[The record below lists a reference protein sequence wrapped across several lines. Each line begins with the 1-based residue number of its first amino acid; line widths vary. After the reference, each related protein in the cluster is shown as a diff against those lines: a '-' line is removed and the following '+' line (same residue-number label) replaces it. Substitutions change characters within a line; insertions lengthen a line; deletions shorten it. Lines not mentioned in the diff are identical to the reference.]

1 MRTLRQGRYPYVAS
15 RFRVRKSKLLD
26 RGDYEKMLKM
36 DIHTMIKFLE
46 DKGYMFEEIGE
57 KNPYELVER
66 SVNLNLEKE
75 FSNILKITQGNT
87 RKIFELYLLRYDIEN
102 VKTLLRCKASG
113 VFQEDIFICAGR
125 IDRGR
130 IASLKD
136 ATPEEILFALRIIS
150 DKEAKQLAK
159 LFEENKLSE
168 IENYLDKKYYSL
180 LGKVMKKIKGE
191 GNILKKFV
199 KLRLDILNLR
209 ILYRFKK
216 AGFRREEIIKM
227 FVYPGSIGFKELS
240 ELAGM
245 ELADIHS
252 RIISRFGETF
262 KEVDIKKSLGE
273 LDAKFEVYQLRMVE
287 KLMHAHP
294 LSIAPLIAYVIM
306 KEAEGRN
313 IKLIARSKY
322 YQISEEEIRKNLAVM

>member
-1 MRTLRQGRYPYVAS
+1 
-15 RFRVRKSKLLD
+15 
-26 RGDYEKMLKM
+26 
-36 DIHTMIKFLE
+36 
-46 DKGYMFEEIGE
+46 
-57 KNPYELVER
+57 
-66 SVNLNLEKE
+66 
-75 FSNILKITQGNT
+75 
-87 RKIFELYLLRYDIEN
+87 
-102 VKTLLRCKASG
+102 
-113 VFQEDIFICAGR
+113 
-125 IDRGR
+125 
-130 IASLKD
+130 
-136 ATPEEILFALRIIS
+136 
-150 DKEAKQLAK
+150 
-159 LFEENKLSE
+159 
-168 IENYLDKKYYSL
+168 
-180 LGKVMKKIKGE
+180 
-191 GNILKKFV
+191 
-199 KLRLDILNLR
+199 
-209 ILYRFKK
+209 
-216 AGFRREEIIKM
+216 M